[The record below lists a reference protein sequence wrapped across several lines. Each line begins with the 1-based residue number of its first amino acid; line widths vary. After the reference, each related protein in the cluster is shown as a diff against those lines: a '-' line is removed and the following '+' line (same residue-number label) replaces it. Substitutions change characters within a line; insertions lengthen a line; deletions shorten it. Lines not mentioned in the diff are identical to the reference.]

1 MITIFNRT
9 ELVSTFSIR
18 EQAKIRAALCHGK
31 IDYFLKTHSRI
42 SPGIGVRGSYSGTD
56 DNGDCMDLSC
66 EYIFYV
72 RRKDYSQALAVTGGT
87 IR

>member
-18 EQAKIRAALCHGK
+18 EQAKIREALCHEK

-42 SPGIGVRGSYSGTD
+42 SPGIGVRGSYSSTD
-56 DNGDCMDLSC
+56 GMDLSC

-72 RRKDYSQALAVTGGT
+72 RRKDYGQALAVTGGA

>member
-9 ELVSTFSIR
+9 ELISTFSIR
-18 EQAKIRAALCHGK
+18 EQAQIREALCRGK
-31 IDYFLKTHSRI
+31 IDYFLKTRSRI

-56 DNGDCMDLSC
+56 DNGGCMDLSC

-72 RRKDYSQALAVTGGT
+72 RRKDYGQALAVTGGG
-87 IR
+87 IK

>member
-42 SPGIGVRGSYSGTD
+42 SPGIDVRGSYSGTD

-72 RRKDYSQALAVTGGT
+72 RRKDYSQALAVTGGKL
-87 IR
+87 R

>member
-9 ELVSTFSIR
+9 ELISAFSIR
-18 EQAKIRAALCHGK
+18 EQALIREALQNNK

-42 SPGIGVRGSYSGTD
+42 SPGIAGRGSYSGTD
-56 DNGDCMDLSC
+56 DSGESMDLSC

-72 RRKDYSQALAVTGGT
+72 RRKDYGQALAIISGG